1 MWMSRKQANKLI
13 AIRKAMDSALV
24 TVVEKGTTEAINA
37 VTSIM
42 RKWTPAV
49 YVIGDVRTENNVPY
63 KCVQAHDST
72 TNPTWIPS
80 ATPSLWMQY
89 HGTSIDT
96 ARNWIAPTGAHDIY
110 QVGEYMI
117 WTDGAI
123 YKCLS
128 NTNYSPAE
136 YPAAWSIVE

>member
-1 MWMSRKQANKLI
+1 MSKKQANKLI

-72 TNPTWIPS
+72 TNPTWTPS
-80 ATPSLWMQY
+80 ATSSLWMQY

-96 ARNWIAPTGAHDIY
+96 ARNWIAPTGAHDMY
-110 QVGEYMI
+110 KVGEYMI
-117 WTDGAI
+117 WTDGKI
-123 YKCLS
+123 YKCIQD
-128 NTNYSPAE
+128 TTYDPVA
-136 YPAAWSIVE
+136 YAQAWEVQE